1 MFISAAVLTVP
12 AVLAVLTVLDVPTVL
27 AVLAF
32 LAKLAVS
39 QHMRYMYMHDMHDMH
54 PMHPLGGLPGGYPWW
69 QLVNRLDISTWQRRV
84 CGHPRARR
92 PTATA
97 ELRSSNR
104 SVGKTRL
111 EAAWGLIPSRL
122 LTPPWSGLPYIGVR
136 DCRATMGLGLFSNQL
151 GLFSNQSGR
160 SSSSVDPNNYG
171 SSSVEQYV
179 DFTIKVFTNTATCV
193 ASLLFILTN

>member
-1 MFISAAVLTVP
+1 MGKSSNSLSSW
-12 AVLAVLTVLDVPTVL
+12 DG
-27 AVLAF
+27 AF
-32 LAKLAVS
+32 S
-39 QHMRYMYMHDMHDMH
+39 PQHLSR
-54 PMHPLGGLPGGYPWW
+54 LPGGYPRW
-69 QLVNRLDISTWQRRV
+69 QLVNHLDISTWQRRV

-92 PTATA
+92 PTAAA

-136 DCRATMGLGLFSNQL
+136 DCRAAMGLGLFSNQL